1 VGQVANLRADC
12 QSALGRDGILP
23 HNEKEQEM
31 SSTAANFGP
40 LAASGRE
47 NLRLAM
53 QRLWLTGRILPAG
66 AHLTVQHVFRSDEEK
81 PLEVIYSFPLP
92 RDAALRS
99 FRISGEGFDVH
110 SELMEREA
118 AVRAYERG
126 IAEGSLAALA
136 RQYGDGVVNLTVG
149 NVRPHETVTVHLEM
163 LAGVESRDDGFRFR
177 FPFTLAPAYHK
188 ALKVARISE
197 DEAEMELPAS
207 EFGDMLLPPF
217 RRNADSLHEVGFDL
231 SVLHQLAIDEIGSPS
246 HTIRVKSDGAA
257 PARVSLAAEK
267 DVPNRDLVLDVRFKE
282 IAPRVLAGE
291 TSQGVRSFAAIVP
304 STLFGT
310 RPKTARRTVIVL
322 DRSASMRGAA
332 IEQARKAIEAC
343 LAALGPDDS
352 FGLVAFSNT
361 VESLHS
367 TLQPASSENREDAR
381 AFLRNVKAEGG
392 TELAAGFEAAARM
405 LNDAGGDIL
414 ILTDGQVAGTEQILA
429 QARATNIRLFC
440 LGIGS
445 ASQDR
450 FLSLLARE
458 TGGVS
463 RFVTPRERVDLPA
476 VDLFAAMGPP
486 AASGLKTTANVQPEP
501 ASMVFAGSPVSL
513 FGEMNASS
521 EALDLTWDDGQM
533 SIAIPTGDPHTG
545 HTIRLLQ
552 GSRLITDWECRFPAK
567 DALAPLE
574 KRKQS
579 RVAERLAYLS
589 RTYGLASR
597 EMSLV
602 AVVARVGDQSGEIPE
617 TSVVPVGMPQDVQFD
632 AYLAPA
638 PPLPPG
644 FAALIREMPK
654 AVYTP
659 KPEVRRSRGMD
670 ALLGRFRKS
679 PPKSFHTTPESSDDV
694 LINLVSQ
701 LEPDGGMPGKN
712 VAERAARSAA
722 VLLALVAA
730 GHTLKTGAFR
740 SHVERLVHYL
750 TALNDKIFDLA
761 IQAAKT
767 GEVPPGDWLATAR
780 DSGVPLMTE
789 VEKALKS

>member
-1 VGQVANLRADC
+1 
-12 QSALGRDGILP
+12 
-23 HNEKEQEM
+23 M
-31 SSTAANFGP
+31 SSTATNFGP
-40 LAASGRE
+40 LAASGRQT
-47 NLRLAM
+47 LRLAM

-66 AHLTVQHVFRSDEEK
+66 AHLTVQHVFRSDEER

-92 RDAALRS
+92 RDAALRN
-99 FRISGEGFDVH
+99 FRISGDGFEVH

-126 IAEGSLAALA
+126 IAEGSLAAMA

-149 NVRPHETVTVHLEM
+149 NVRPHETVTVHLEL
-163 LAGVESRDDGFRFR
+163 LAGVESRDGGFRFR

-188 ALKVARISE
+188 GLKVALISE
-197 DEAEMELPAS
+197 DEAEMELPGA
-207 EFGDMLLPPF
+207 EFGDMLLPAF

-231 SVLHQLAIDEIGSPS
+231 SIPRQLPIEEIGSPS
-246 HTIRVKSDGAA
+246 HAIHIRQNETA

-282 IAPRVLAGE
+282 MAAQVLAGE

-310 RPKTARRTVIVL
+310 RPETARRTVIVL
-322 DRSASMRGAA
+322 DRSASMRGAP
-332 IEQARKAIEAC
+332 IDQARKAIDAC

-361 VESLHS
+361 IEGLHP
-367 TLQPASSENREDAR
+367 TLQLASSVNREKAR
-381 AFLRNVKAEGG
+381 AFLRHVNAEGG
-392 TELAAGFEAAARM
+392 TELAAGFQAAARM
-405 LNDAGGDIL
+405 LNGDAGDIL

-440 LGIGS
+440 LGIAS

-501 ASMVFAGSPVSL
+501 PSMVFAGSPVVL
-513 FGEMNASS
+513 FGEMNSAS
-521 EALDLTWDDGQM
+521 ETLDLTWDDGQM
-533 SIAIPTGDPHTG
+533 SLAIPAGDPSTG
-545 HTIRLLQ
+545 QTVRLLQ
-552 GSRLITDWECRFPAK
+552 GSRMITDWESRYPAEQ
-567 DALAPLE
+567 ALAPLE

-579 RVAERLAYLS
+579 RVAERLSYLS

-602 AVVARVGDQSGEIPE
+602 AVVARVGDRPGEIPQ

-638 PPLPPG
+638 PPPLLACAVLAPQAGHTSKPLG
-644 FAALIREMPK
+644 PRFSPVDAL
-654 AVYTP
+654 
-659 KPEVRRSRGMD
+659 RGM
-670 ALLGRFRKS
+670 FRKS
-679 PPKSFHTTPESSDDV
+679 QPAPSDTAAESTDDV
-694 LINLVSQ
+694 LINLASQ
-701 LEPDGGMPGKN
+701 LEPDGGMPGQN
-712 VAERAARSAA
+712 ASERSARSVAL
-722 VLLALVAA
+722 LLALVAA
-730 GHTLKTGAFR
+730 GHTIATGAFR
-740 SHVERLVHYL
+740 AHVTRLVEYL
-750 TALNDKIFDLA
+750 KSMRESSDQEIIHLA
-761 IQAAKT
+761 IRAADT
-767 GEVPPGDWLATAR
+767 GSVPPGDWLALAR
-780 DSGVPLMTE
+780 DTNIPWSRL
-789 VEKALKS
+789 EKALTL